1 MKIKQF
7 LRVSAVS
14 VGFSLLVGC
23 SIYGDDPLYDSFS
36 RKGERERF
44 KDDVRSYQIG
54 WLGQALLKPQ
64 TRGFVAR
71 QLAENAPEISAA
83 GGFTATDA
91 ADLSIAAQMFTDVA
105 VGQLG
110 SGLGGNVGS
119 AFFVGGLALSMLA
132 GDGSLKTT
140 SVVLLPEELDGEV
153 LDTPERAKAAAHRLM
168 AERYALAAAQFGYS
182 FECEYSCDALP
193 SLFRMQRQAEADTSS
208 FIYAADDVAVY
219 FADFEIVAS
228 DETQAI
234 DSLATGFNVAWRS
247 HFNNDAAINMVL
259 NPRLDE
265 QGKVEIEAND
275 KMVAGWVFYGDRR
288 FFRTDFGKVFLR
300 EVYKT
305 PYMFYGTAQSHPKV
319 AYYDGVVYQYVL
331 NDSATAF
338 NRVVLPFEPLV
349 LNEPVE

>member
-1 MKIKQF
+1 MKINKF
-7 LRVSAVS
+7 LRLSTLS

-23 SIYGDDPLYDSFS
+23 SIYGDNPLYDSLWRS
-36 RKGERERF
+36 AERERF
-44 KDDVRSYQIG
+44 NDEVRSYQIG

-64 TRGFVAR
+64 TRGIVACN
-71 QLAENAPEISAA
+71 LAKNAPEISAA

-91 ADLSIAAQMFTDVA
+91 ADLSIAAQMFTDMA

-140 SVVLLPEELDGEV
+140 SVVLLPEEFGGEV
-153 LDTPERAKAAAHRLM
+153 LDSPERAKAAAHRFM

-182 FECEYSCDALP
+182 FECEYSCGALP
-193 SLFRMQRQAEADTSS
+193 SLYRMQRQPEADTSD
-208 FIYAADDVAVY
+208 FIYAADDIAFY

-228 DETQAI
+228 DETQVI

-247 HFNNDAAINMVL
+247 NFNNDAAVNMML

-265 QGKVEIEAND
+265 QGKIEIEAND
-275 KMVAGWVFYGDRR
+275 KMVAGWTFYGDSR
-288 FFRTDFGKVFLR
+288 FFRTDFGQVFLR

-305 PYMFYGTAQSHPKV
+305 PYMFYGTANSYPQV

-331 NDSATAF
+331 NDIATAF

-349 LNEPVE
+349 LNESAE